1 MDWDLQPGEEIR
13 SDGSSCTVLRWRARA
28 DRPLDEDGIGAP
40 AENIGVGSFWSH
52 WTSL

>member
-1 MDWDLQPGEEIR
+1 MDWDLQPRDTIR
-13 SDGSSCTVLRWRARA
+13 RVELHRCYGGGRIGRDQ
-28 DRPLDEDGIGAP
+28 PLDKDGIGPP